1 MVFFLGKDVTIAI
14 QTEKANDYGVS
25 VLPAAGAASQ
35 VEFPADGSISAGAE
49 TFALAGTGTVGQT
62 QPQIT
67 AVDVAIGAMDED
79 ISYFGMRSVTKA
91 EIKKETT
98 FTITRKKTSELYD
111 VLFNEVRFGV
121 TGAAALDG
129 LEMPT
134 VTKGYRIFITMDG
147 EQGNDE
153 VITLMGCCIT
163 GHSVTMGVDGT
174 MDETLELMT
183 YITPSFGTGKDATAI
198 TTNL

>member
-1 MVFFLGKDVTIAI
+1 MVFFLGKDVTIAV
-14 QTEKANDYGVS
+14 QTEKGNDYGVS
-25 VLPAAGAASQ
+25 VLPAGGGATQ

-49 TFALAGTGTVGQT
+49 TFALAGSGTVGKV

-67 AVDVAIGAMDED
+67 AVDVSIGAMDED

-98 FTITRKKTSELYD
+98 ITITRKKTSEMYD

-134 VTKGYRIFITMDG
+134 VTKGYRIFVSMDG
-147 EQGNDE
+147 EQGTDE
-153 VITLMGCCIT
+153 VITIKGCCIT

-174 MDETLELMT
+174 MDETLELMS
-183 YITPSFGTGKDATAI
+183 YITPDFATGKDATAI
-198 TTNL
+198 TTDL